1 MKCPHCGKPVDHVVV
16 NHISALPG
24 NFPKTIK
31 CVAYCCP
38 NESCAGILGVES
50 DPDLRDST
58 MQKIQKDL
66 ADISKLRAEDVRRA
80 QIKIVSKLGKFR
92 ESAAPGTKN

>member
-1 MKCPHCGKPVDHVVV
+1 MKCPHCGKLVDHVIL

-38 NESCAGILGVES
+38 NEPCAHILGVES

-58 MQKIQKDL
+58 MQNMKRDL
-66 ADISKLRAEDVRRA
+66 ADISKLMAEQGRRA
-80 QIKIVSKLGKFR
+80 QMKIASKMEKFKQ
-92 ESAAPGTKN
+92 AAPSGTKN

>member
-1 MKCPHCGKPVDHVVV
+1 MKCHHCGKSVDSVVV

-58 MQKIQKDL
+58 MHKIKKDL
-66 ADISKLRAEDVRRA
+66 ADISKMMAEEGRRA
-80 QIKIVSKLGKFR
+80 QMRRATKLGKFGQ
-92 ESAAPGTKN
+92 SASSETKN